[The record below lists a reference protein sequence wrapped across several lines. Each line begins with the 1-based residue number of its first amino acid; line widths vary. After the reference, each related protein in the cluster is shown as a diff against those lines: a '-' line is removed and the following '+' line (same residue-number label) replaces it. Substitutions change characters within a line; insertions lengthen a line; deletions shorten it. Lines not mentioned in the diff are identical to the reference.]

1 MEGANELIRK
11 FQRLGN
17 SQQAAQMAI
26 GGVHQG
32 AKLVQGEAKIL
43 APANRGELRQAIKTR
58 ANLKENMAVG
68 EVFVAVEHGIYVEFG
83 TGPKG
88 AASHSGISPEVS
100 VSYRSTPWY
109 VHESQ
114 IDVAPY
120 HFAKR
125 GEFYKIYGQPAQ
137 PYLYP
142 ALKDNE
148 KKVQKIVAN
157 YVNKKIEELAR

>member
-1 MEGANELIRK
+1 M
-11 FQRLGN
+11 
-17 SQQAAQMAI
+17 
-26 GGVHQG
+26 
-32 AKLVQGEAKIL
+32 QGEAKIL

-58 ANLKENMAVG
+58 ANLKESMAVG
-68 EVFVAVEHGIYVEFG
+68 EVFVAVEYGIYVELG

-114 IDVAPY
+114 IDVGPY

-125 GEFYKIYGQPAQ
+125 GEFYKMYGQPAQ

-142 ALKDNE
+142 ALKNNE
-148 KKVQKIVAN
+148 TKVQKVIAN
-157 YVNKKIEELAR
+157 YVRRKIEELAK